1 MNQNIKEELG
11 ESKPQEENVAKT
23 FSNNV
28 PAESVPRITAYDYK
42 DVVNKL
48 QNYNSLSA
56 QEQVDVTR
64 AVNTKK
70 KIRKT

>member
-28 PAESVPRITAYDYK
+28 PAESV
-42 DVVNKL
+42 
-48 QNYNSLSA
+48 
-56 QEQVDVTR
+56 QE
-64 AVNTKK
+64 
-70 KIRKT
+70 